1 MQGTIQKWYQNTIIA
16 LKEENVVGRTDM
28 YTPSR
33 RQNIKSTI
41 NRSVKIIGAEE
52 VKKLWGHS
60 VGKIINVDV
69 KLIDDYNRELKD
81 Q

>member
-16 LKEENVVGRTDM
+16 LKKENVVGRTDI
-28 YTPSR
+28 YTTSR

-52 VKKLWGHS
+52 VKKL
-60 VGKIINVDV
+60 
-69 KLIDDYNRELKD
+69 
-81 Q
+81 